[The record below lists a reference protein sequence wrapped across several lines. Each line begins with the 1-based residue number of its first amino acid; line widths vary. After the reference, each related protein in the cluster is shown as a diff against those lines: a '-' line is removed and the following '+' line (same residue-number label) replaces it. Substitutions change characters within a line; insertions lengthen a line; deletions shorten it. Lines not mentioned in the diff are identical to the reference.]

1 MTNVDSG
8 GGAFDF
14 GRVISHTF
22 KVIGSNAALFGV
34 GSLVLV
40 GLPNLL
46 SSIAGVTLP
55 SASLLVT
62 LGSVVI
68 AVIGSL
74 VLQALVVRAA
84 IGSLNGAPVA
94 PKEVLNTSL
103 RYILPLLGLAIIVA
117 IGVFLGMI
125 FLLIPGIIISILW
138 SVAAPAL
145 VAEKRG
151 VFASLQRSR
160 DLTRGHRWAIFGLMV
175 IYVIASLIVGGAIS
189 MVGVLGLVGSG
200 GLGSTNVTALSGVTI
215 VIAVISALVNAA
227 QGVVAAAAVSSLYY
241 ELRMAKEGAVPDQT
255 AAVFD

>member
-40 GLPNLL
+40 GLPNFL
-46 SSIAGVTLP
+46 SSIAGLAFP
-55 SASLLVT
+55 SESLFVSLA
-62 LGSVVI
+62 SVVI
-68 AVIGSL
+68 AVVGSL

-84 IGSLNGAPVA
+84 IGVLNGAPVA

-103 RYILPLLGLAIIVA
+103 RYILPLLGLGIIVA
-117 IGVFLGMI
+117 IGVLVGVLFLI
-125 FLLIPGIIISILW
+125 VPGIIISILW

-175 IYVIASLIVGGAIS
+175 IYVIASIIVGVAIS
-189 MVGVLGLVGSG
+189 MVGVLGVVGSG
-200 GLGSTNVTALSGVTI
+200 GLDSADVTSLSGVT
-215 VIAVISALVNAA
+215 VLVAVVSALVNAA

-241 ELRMAKEGAVPDQT
+241 ELRMAKEGGVPDQT

>member
-1 MTNVDSG
+1 MTNVDS

-200 GLGSTNVTALSGVTI
+200 GLGSTDVTALSGVTI